1 MTAWQISAVA
11 PSSVERDDAD
21 LTQLPMKWA
30 HDAASGKPLYI
41 HDDPVVQGTC
51 QCLCPACKQILI
63 PVLAGQPLRTDP
75 TAHFRHPPG
84 TRKDAC
90 TIVAAR
96 LAATEHL
103 LESGFIDLPRRT
115 MSRSAI
121 GFSGERYEA
130 WVEIPEERR
139 KIKAAGLIDRT
150 TAELTLDDGR
160 ILLVDL
166 TGQATTATSANAA
179 MVTIALSDPILA
191 TLSIEEIRARL
202 RILPGIQWCAHW
214 QDAELATQGDAKAH
228 HQAQELFD
236 QWSPRD
242 EAEFRALLPWDT
254 DENSAS
260 RLRRETILHREAKAI
275 LERKRKIKVPSLE
288 LTVWRE
294 PPDEFSDDWN
304 PKRLRAFWCTA
315 PTHFDLNEVRLEQ
328 RLGRIVPDVIA
339 SFDKPGPTM
348 RGMIA
353 TWIDDDFEEENE
365 EPYSFSLSK
374 DLLIEVT
381 VTHGIDSTKLSRIQ
395 DLNLPT
401 LEIDLSQFG
410 GRIALADFEDLIIN
424 QTIGKRWVHHPML
437 PLKRA
442 RLIEFLDQHPVTV
455 DFRKRLIELNRPYWL
470 SHAAEHWAENYLG
483 AITAYHDANVTIRL
497 EQRRHS
503 TVGLEPQTLG
513 PDSELWINL
522 RNAADA
528 LGVHGFDG
536 AMDSVLIHEKWIIAR
551 ILSIQRNTGVGYD
564 VSSGYQVVDAIMGS
578 GKYNKTWD
586 SLYAIAIKAYDLTRH
601 FNDEQQERYKP
612 WRDKLADNI
621 KVGMDTH
628 LRPSTYDRLLSLLF
642 PEMAQGI
649 SGGFGRIK
657 SLISNP

>member
-1 MTAWQISAVA
+1 MTSWQIGAVA
-11 PSSVERDDAD
+11 PGAVERDDAE
-21 LTQLPMKWA
+21 LTKLPMKWA

-63 PVLAGQPLRTDP
+63 PVLAGQPLHTDP

-84 TRKDAC
+84 TRKDTC

-103 LESGFIDLPRRT
+103 LENGFIDLPRRT
-115 MSRSAI
+115 MSRSAL
-121 GFSGERYEA
+121 GFSGERYEV

-166 TGQATTATSANAA
+166 TGQATTATSANAV

-191 TLSIEEIRARL
+191 TLSIEEIRSRL

-214 QDAELATQGDAKAH
+214 QDAELAAQGDAKAH

-236 QWSPRD
+236 QWSPQD
-242 EAEFRALLPWDT
+242 EAEFRALLPSET
-254 DENSAS
+254 DENTA
-260 RLRRETILHREAKAI
+260 RHLRQETILHREAKAI
-275 LERKRKIKVPSLE
+275 LERKQKIKVPSVE

-294 PPDEFSDDWN
+294 PPEEFSDDWN
-304 PKRLRAFWCTA
+304 PKRLRAFWCTV
-315 PTHFDLNEVRLEQ
+315 PIHFDLKEVRLER

-339 SFDKPGPTM
+339 TFDKPGPTM
-348 RGMIA
+348 RGMIS

-381 VTHGIDSTKLSRIQ
+381 VTHGIDSTKLSRILE
-395 DLNLPT
+395 LNLPT

-437 PLKRA
+437 PIKRA
-442 RLIEFLDQHPVTV
+442 RLVEFLDQHPVTV
-455 DFRKRLIELNRPYWL
+455 DFRRRLIELNRPYWL
-470 SHAAEHWAENYLG
+470 SHAAEHWAEYYLG
-483 AITAYHDANVTIRL
+483 AITAYHDANVAIRRV
-497 EQRRHS
+497 QRRRS
-503 TVGLEPQTLG
+503 TGGLEPQTLG

-536 AMDSVLIHEKWIIAR
+536 AMDSVLIHEKGIIAR

-578 GKYNKTWD
+578 GKDNKTWD
-586 SLYAIAIKAYDLTRH
+586 SLYAIAVKTYDLTRH
-601 FNDEQQERYKP
+601 FNDEQRERYKP
-612 WRDKLADNI
+612 WREALADNI
-621 KVGMDTH
+621 KGGMDTH

-642 PEMAQGI
+642 PQMAQGI
-649 SGGFGRIK
+649 SGGFGRIESK
-657 SLISNP
+657 TAKP